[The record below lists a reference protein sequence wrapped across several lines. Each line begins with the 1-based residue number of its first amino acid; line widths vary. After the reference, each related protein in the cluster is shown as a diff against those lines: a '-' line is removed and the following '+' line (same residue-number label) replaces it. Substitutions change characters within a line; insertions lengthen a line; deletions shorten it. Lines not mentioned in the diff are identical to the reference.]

1 MIFKFF
7 SSDLHFGESDC
18 TEPIGAPGTPGSPGT
33 PTDPGRRLPRHFPR
47 RPRQPSMHRPR
58 PNPFPRP
65 SSFPRPCP
73 RHFRTTNL
81 LLLRLP
87 AALTP
92 AALALILILTII
104 PPRTVTAQTPSPA
117 PNTPNTPAPEPRTPA
132 PQTAMA
138 LAALQNTQT
147 APAFRALVAVQ
158 TTRDSKELPALEFDL
173 YSRDNREILRYRSPP
188 RDRGKL
194 ILQIEGSYWMYFP
207 AVRRSIVL
215 SPIGTLAGGVSNG
228 DLLQP
233 PLLTLYRI
241 TATTENPR
249 SVTILLEARTLKA
262 PYARIRAEFQNGRI
276 IRADYFTR
284 SGILVKQAEYS
295 AHFLTEWGTAQ
306 VGEARIT
313 SPLKPR
319 EASRIILSDI
329 RRAEIPAAWFNPNNL
344 GALR

>member
-1 MIFKFF
+1 MISKF

-18 TEPIGAPGTPGSPGT
+18 TEPIGAPGTPGRPGT
-33 PTDPGRRLPRHFPR
+33 PTAPGRPLPRHHPRHHPR
-47 RPRQPSMHRPR
+47 RPRRPSRHHPR
-58 PNPFPRP
+58 PNPFPG
-65 SSFPRPCP
+65 PCP
-73 RHFRTTNL
+73 RNLRTTNL

-87 AALTP
+87 AAL
-92 AALALILILTII
+92 ALTLTLI

-117 PNTPNTPAPEPRTPA
+117 PNTPNIPAPA

-138 LAALQNTQT
+138 LADLQNTQT

-158 TTRDSKELPALEFDL
+158 STRDSKELPALEFDL

-295 AHFLTEWGTAQ
+295 AHFTTEWGTAQ

-313 SPLKPR
+313 SPLKLR

>member
-1 MIFKFF
+1 MIFKF

-18 TEPIGAPGTPGSPGT
+18 TEPIGAPGTPGRPGT
-33 PTDPGRRLPRHFPR
+33 PTAPGRPLPRHLPR
-47 RPRQPSMHRPR
+47 CPRQPSRHRPR
-58 PNPFPRP
+58 PNPF
-65 SSFPRPCP
+65 SGPCT

-81 LLLRLP
+81 LNRRLP

-92 AALALILILTII
+92 AALALILILTLT

-117 PNTPNTPAPEPRTPA
+117 PSTPNIPAPEPRTPA

-147 APAFRALVAVQ
+147 APAFRALVTVQ
-158 TTRDSKELPALEFDL
+158 STRDSKELPALEFDL

-241 TATTENPR
+241 TDTTENPR

-262 PYARIRAEFQNGRI
+262 PYARIQAEFQNGRI

-295 AHFLTEWGTAQ
+295 AHFTTEWGTAQ

>member
-1 MIFKFF
+1 MIPKF

-18 TEPIGAPGTPGSPGT
+18 TEPIGAPGTPT
-33 PTDPGRRLPRHFPR
+33 APGRPL
-47 RPRQPSMHRPR
+47 PRQPSRHC
-58 PNPFPRP
+58 PRP

-73 RHFRTTNL
+73 RHLRTTNL
-81 LLLRLP
+81 LLLRL
-87 AALTP
+87 P

-117 PNTPNTPAPEPRTPA
+117 PNTSNTSNTSNTPAPE

-158 TTRDSKELPALEFDL
+158 STRDSRELPALEFDL

-215 SPIGTLAGGVSNG
+215 SPIGTLAGAVSNG

-249 SVTILLEARTLKA
+249 SVTILLEARTLKS

-295 AHFLTEWGTAQ
+295 AHFTTEWGTAQ

-319 EASRIILSDI
+319 EASRIILLDI